1 MSALGAIEKTN
12 GKVRLIHDCSRPEG
26 ASLNAFAWHDHFK
39 YMSLQ
44 DAIDVMPQGAFLAKL
59 DLSQAYRSVRIHPSN
74 FSATGLK
81 WTFAGDDA
89 PTYLVDR
96 RLPFGARRSPE
107 IFHELG
113 QSVRRIMASKGYT
126 DIIVYLDDFLIVAH
140 SKEECQKTLQVL
152 METVRRLGFGIN
164 YNKVAGPNQRL
175 TFLGIMLD
183 TVSMTMELP
192 EEKCQEIKD
201 LLHQVYQ
208 RRKIKRREL
217 QSLVGKLSWA
227 SQCVQGGRTFIRRLI
242 DPIAQLKSPWH
253 RTRVTQDMKEDIEW
267 WMRFLDVFNGLTAM
281 IDNRPVLPVWTDACL
296 VAAGAVFGQ
305 EYVYTPF
312 STWPGASGLHI
323 NHKETLAIETAA
335 ARWAHRWANHRV
347 FLYCDNQ
354 AAVGIVNKGS
364 CRDTFLMQSV
374 RRIFWLSAKFN
385 FRLKVIYYPGVVNV
399 VADAVSR
406 LHEPRGYE
414 RLYSILGCY
423 DSSSRLKPG
432 HGKTFLESV
441 ACHPSRSSG

>member
-1 MSALGAIEKTN
+1 
-12 GKVRLIHDCSRPEG
+12 
-26 ASLNAFAWHDHFK
+26 
-39 YMSLQ
+39 
-44 DAIDVMPQGAFLAKL
+44 
-59 DLSQAYRSVRIHPSN
+59 
-74 FSATGLK
+74 
-81 WTFAGDDA
+81 
-89 PTYLVDR
+89 
-96 RLPFGARRSPE
+96 
-107 IFHELG
+107 
-113 QSVRRIMASKGYT
+113 MASKGHP

-164 YNKVAGPNQRL
+164 YNKVAGPSQRL

-183 TVSMTMELP
+183 AVSMTMELP

-208 RRKIKRREL
+208 RRKIKKREL

-267 WMRFLDVFNGLTAM
+267 WMRFLDVFNG
-281 IDNRPVLPVWTDACL
+281 
-296 VAAGAVFGQ
+296 
-305 EYVYTPF
+305 PF
-312 STWPGASGLHI
+312 STWLGASGLHI

-335 ARWAHRWANHRV
+335 ARWAHRSANHRV

-364 CRDTFLMQSV
+364 CRDTFLMQSLH
-374 RRIFWLSAKFN
+374 RIFWLSAKFN

-414 RLYSILGCY
+414 ELYSILGGY
-423 DSSSRLKPG
+423 DSSSRLNNKPG

-441 ACHPSRSSG
+441 VCHPSRSSG

>member
-1 MSALGAIEKTN
+1 MAKDDPKRDYLLRGIKHGFHITDPTAISESVEVDNYHSATCARNASRVEAQIQEEVANGRYGVVSSVPTIVSALGAIEKTN

-113 QSVRRIMASKGYT
+113 QAVRRIMASKGYP

-140 SKEECQKTLQVL
+140 SKEECRKTLQVL

-164 YNKVAGPNQRL
+164 YNKVAGPSQRL

-253 RTRVTQDMKEDIEW
+253 RTRVTQDMKEDI
-267 WMRFLDVFNGLTAM
+267 
-281 IDNRPVLPVWTDACL
+281 
-296 VAAGAVFGQ
+296 
-305 EYVYTPF
+305 
-312 STWPGASGLHI
+312 
-323 NHKETLAIETAA
+323 
-335 ARWAHRWANHRV
+335 
-347 FLYCDNQ
+347 
-354 AAVGIVNKGS
+354 
-364 CRDTFLMQSV
+364 
-374 RRIFWLSAKFN
+374 
-385 FRLKVIYYPGVVNV
+385 
-399 VADAVSR
+399 
-406 LHEPRGYE
+406 
-414 RLYSILGCY
+414 
-423 DSSSRLKPG
+423 
-432 HGKTFLESV
+432 
-441 ACHPSRSSG
+441 

>member
-1 MSALGAIEKTN
+1 
-12 GKVRLIHDCSRPEG
+12 
-26 ASLNAFAWHDHFK
+26 
-39 YMSLQ
+39 
-44 DAIDVMPQGAFLAKL
+44 
-59 DLSQAYRSVRIHPSN
+59 
-74 FSATGLK
+74 
-81 WTFAGDDA
+81 
-89 PTYLVDR
+89 
-96 RLPFGARRSPE
+96 
-107 IFHELG
+107 
-113 QSVRRIMASKGYT
+113 MASKGYP

-152 METVRRLGFGIN
+152 IETVRKLGFGIH
-164 YNKVAGPNQRL
+164 YNKVAGPSQRL

-183 TVSMTMELP
+183 TVSMSRELP

-201 LLHQVYQ
+201 LLHQVYP

-281 IDNRPVLPVWTDACL
+281 IDNRPV
-296 VAAGAVFGQ
+296 AAGAVFGQ

-364 CRDTFLMQSV
+364 CRDTFLMQSL
-374 RRIFWLSAKFN
+374 RRMFWLSAKFN
-385 FRLKVIYYPGVVNV
+385 FRLKIIYYPGVVNV

-423 DSSSRLKPG
+423 SMTRHLG
-432 HGKTFLESV
+432 
-441 ACHPSRSSG
+441 